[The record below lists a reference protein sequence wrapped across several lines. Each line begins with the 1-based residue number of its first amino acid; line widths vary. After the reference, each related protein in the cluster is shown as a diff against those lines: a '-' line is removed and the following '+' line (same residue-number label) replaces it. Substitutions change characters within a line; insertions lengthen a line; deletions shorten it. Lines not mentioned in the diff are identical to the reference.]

1 MNPQYHN
8 NTMEEHIMRQSR
20 LQACAIPFA
29 VGAAMLAQAGF
40 AADTYPS
47 RPVRMIIPFAA
58 GGATD
63 VPTRLTSAK
72 LAERMGQ
79 QFVIDNRPGQ
89 GGALGTAV
97 AAKAE
102 PDGYTILQ
110 VATPFVVSPHV
121 YSKLSYDPLKDFV
134 PVTQF
139 GSAPNV
145 LVVHPSLPAKSVKEL
160 IALAKSQP
168 GKLDWASSGTGGG
181 QHLFGELFMSMAGI
195 KITHVS
201 YKGSGAATA
210 DLLGGQVKIGFPGI
224 AIALQHHKAGRL
236 LALGVTTAQ
245 RSQQMPD
252 VPSLA
257 EAVPGYEATFWM
269 GMVVPKGTPKTIIDR
284 LHRETTALLKSP
296 DLVEGFRR
304 AGTDAAPSGP
314 EDFRKFIR
322 SEYDK
327 WGKVI
332 RAVGIKA

>member
-1 MNPQYHN
+1 
-8 NTMEEHIMRQSR
+8 MRQSR
-20 LQACAIPFA
+20 IQTCAACIAIVSGVLGQAAY
-29 VGAAMLAQAGF
+29 AAEK
-40 AADTYPS
+40 YPE

-110 VATPFVVSPHV
+110 TATPFVVSPHV
-121 YSKLSYDPLKDFV
+121 YSKLSYDPLKDFI

-195 KITHVS
+195 KITHIS
-201 YKGSGAATA
+201 YKGSGAAAA

-224 AIALQHHKAGRL
+224 AIALQHHKSGRL
-236 LALGVTTAQ
+236 LALAVTTAQ
-245 RSQQMPD
+245 RSQQMPE
-252 VPSLA
+252 VPSVA
-257 EAVPGYEATFWM
+257 EAGVPGYEATFWM
-269 GMVVPKGTPKTIIDR
+269 GMAVPKGTPKSIIDK

-296 DLVEGFRR
+296 DIIEGFKR
-304 AGTDAAPSGP
+304 AGTDAAPSDP
-314 EDFRKFIR
+314 AQFRKFIE
-322 SEYDK
+322 SEYEK
-327 WGKVI
+327 WGKVV
-332 RAVGIKA
+332 RAVGIKGG

>member
-1 MNPQYHN
+1 MTHRSYAMALALL
-8 NTMEEHIMRQSR
+8 T
-20 LQACAIPFA
+20 
-29 VGAAMLAQAGF
+29 AAGTAQA
-40 AADTYPS
+40 AQPYPQ

-72 LAERMGQ
+72 LAERLGQ
-79 QFVIDNRPGQ
+79 QFVVDNRPGQ

-97 AAKAE
+97 AARAE

-110 VATPFVVSPHV
+110 AATTFVVSPHV
-121 YSKLSYDPLKDFV
+121 YGKLSYDPLKDFV

-145 LVVHPSLPAKSVKEL
+145 LVVHPSLPVKSVKEL
-160 IALAKSQP
+160 IALASSQP

-195 KITHVS
+195 KVTHIP

-224 AIALQHHKAGRL
+224 AIALQHHRAGRL
-236 LALGVTTAQ
+236 LALAVTTAQ
-245 RSQQMPD
+245 RSQQMPE
-252 VPSLA
+252 VPSIA
-257 EAVPGYEATFWM
+257 GAGVPGYEATFWM
-269 GMVVPKGTPKTIIDR
+269 GMSVPRDTPRAIIDL

-296 DLVEGFRR
+296 DLIEGFRR
-304 AGTDAAPSGP
+304 AGTDAAPSTPDEFG
-314 EDFRKFIR
+314 RFIK
-322 SEYDK
+322 SEYAK
-327 WGKVI
+327 WGKVV
-332 RAVGIKA
+332 RAVGIKP

>member
-1 MNPQYHN
+1 MKSSIRILALTLLIAAGSTLAAPPYPQ
-8 NTMEEHIMRQSR
+8 
-20 LQACAIPFA
+20 
-29 VGAAMLAQAGF
+29 
-40 AADTYPS
+40 

-72 LAERMGQ
+72 LAERLGQ

-97 AAKAE
+97 AARAE

-110 VATPFVVSPHV
+110 AATPFVVSPHV
-121 YSKLSYDPLKDFV
+121 YGKLSYDPLKDFV
-134 PVTQF
+134 PVTLF

-145 LVVHPSLPAKSVKEL
+145 LVVHPSLPVKSVKEL
-160 IALAKSQP
+160 IALASSQP
-168 GKLDWASSGTGGG
+168 GRLDWASSGTGGG

-195 KITHVS
+195 KVTHIP

-224 AIALQHHKAGRL
+224 AIALQHHRAGRL
-236 LALGVTTAQ
+236 LPLAVTTAQ
-245 RSQQMPD
+245 RSQQMPE
-252 VPSLA
+252 VPSIA
-257 EAVPGYEATFWM
+257 EAGVPGYEATFWM
-269 GMVVPKGTPKTIIDR
+269 GMSVPRGTPKAIIDL

-304 AGTDAAPSGP
+304 AGTDAAPSTP
-314 EDFRKFIR
+314 EAFGRFIR
-322 SEYDK
+322 SEYEK
-327 WGKVI
+327 WGKVV
-332 RAVGIKA
+332 RAVGIKP

>member
-1 MNPQYHN
+1 
-8 NTMEEHIMRQSR
+8 MEKPLFHAGI
-20 LQACAIPFA
+20 
-29 VGAAMLAQAGF
+29 AALVAAQFVLVTAASAQA
-40 AADTYPS
+40 YPQ

-72 LAERMGQ
+72 LAERLGQ

-97 AAKAE
+97 AAKGE

-160 IALAKSQP
+160 VALAKSQP

-181 QHLFGELFMSMAGI
+181 QHLFGELFMSMADI
-195 KITHVS
+195 KVTHVS

-236 LALGVTTAQ
+236 LALGVTTAK
-245 RSQQMPD
+245 RSDQMPD
-252 VPSLA
+252 VPSIA
-257 EAVPGYEATFWM
+257 EAGVPGYEATFWM
-269 GMVVPKGTPKTIIDR
+269 GMAVPKGTPKSVID
-284 LHRETTALLKSP
+284 LLNRETTALLKSP

-304 AGTDAAPSGP
+304 AGTDAAPSTP
-314 EDFRKFIR
+314 EQFGKFIR
-322 SEYDK
+322 SEYEK
-327 WGKVI
+327 WGKVV
-332 RAVGIKA
+332 RAVGIKGG

>member
-1 MNPQYHN
+1 MNKVLAG
-8 NTMEEHIMRQSR
+8 T
-20 LQACAIPFA
+20 
-29 VGAAMLAQAGF
+29 AAF
-40 AADTYPS
+40 AAIGITLVAPATAQNYPE

-63 VPTRLTSAK
+63 VPTRLISAK
-72 LAERMGQ
+72 LAERLGQ
-79 QFVIDNRPGQ
+79 QFVVDNRPGQ

-121 YSKLSYDPLKDFV
+121 YGKLSYDPLKDFV

-181 QHLFGELFMSMAGI
+181 QHLFGVLFMSLADI
-195 KITHVS
+195 KITHIS
-201 YKGSGAATA
+201 YKGSGAAAA

-224 AIALQHHKAGRL
+224 AIALQHHKTGRL
-236 LALGVTTAQ
+236 LALAVTTAQ
-245 RSQQMPD
+245 RSQQMPE
-252 VPSLA
+252 VPSIA
-257 EAVPGYEATFWM
+257 EAGLAGYEATFWM
-269 GMVVPKGTPKTIIDR
+269 GMAMPKGTPKNIIDK
-284 LHRETTALLKSP
+284 LQRETTALLKSP
-296 DLVEGFRR
+296 EMVEGFKR
-304 AGTDAAPSGP
+304 AGTDAAPSNP
-314 EDFRKFIR
+314 EQFRKFIL
-322 SEYDK
+322 SEYEK
-327 WGKVI
+327 WGKVV

>member
-1 MNPQYHN
+1 MNRSLKRSSLPLGL
-8 NTMEEHIMRQSR
+8 TLMMTAGSV
-20 LQACAIPFA
+20 LA
-29 VGAAMLAQAGF
+29 AQA
-40 AADTYPS
+40 YPQ

-72 LAERMGQ
+72 LAERLGQ

-110 VATPFVVSPHV
+110 AATPFVVSPHV
-121 YSKLSYDPLKDFV
+121 YAKLSYDPLKDFV

-145 LVVHPSLPAKSVKEL
+145 LMVHPTLPAKSVKEL
-160 IALAKSQP
+160 IALANSQP

-181 QHLFGELFMSMAGI
+181 QHLFGELFMSMANI
-195 KITHVS
+195 KVTHIS
-201 YKGSGAATA
+201 YKGSGAAIA
-210 DLLGGQVKIGFPGI
+210 DMLGGQVKIGFPGI
-224 AIALQHHKAGRL
+224 AIALQHHRAGRL
-236 LALGVTTAQ
+236 LALAVTTAQ

-252 VPSLA
+252 VPSIA
-257 EAVPGYEATFWM
+257 EAGVPGYEATFWM
-269 GMVVPKGTPKTIIDR
+269 GMSVPKGTPKAIIDL
-284 LHRETTALLKSP
+284 LHRETTVILKSP

-304 AGTDAAPSGP
+304 AGTDAAPSTPAEFG
-314 EDFRKFIR
+314 RFIQ

>member
-1 MNPQYHN
+1 MEKPLLHAGMTVLAAVQFVLLSTASAQPYPQ
-8 NTMEEHIMRQSR
+8 
-20 LQACAIPFA
+20 
-29 VGAAMLAQAGF
+29 
-40 AADTYPS
+40 

-72 LAERMGQ
+72 LSERLGQ

-97 AAKAE
+97 ASKSE

-121 YSKLSYDPLKDFV
+121 YSKLSYDPLRDFV

-145 LVVHPSLPAKSVKEL
+145 LVVHPSLPAKSVQEL

-195 KITHVS
+195 KVTHVS

-224 AIALQHHKAGRL
+224 AIALQHHKTGRL
-236 LALGVTTAQ
+236 LALGVTTAK
-245 RSQQMPD
+245 RSEQMPD
-252 VPSLA
+252 VPSIA
-257 EAVPGYEATFWM
+257 EAGVPGYEATFWM
-269 GMVVPKGTPKTIIDR
+269 GMAVPKGTPKSIID
-284 LHRETTALLKSP
+284 LLNRETTALLKSP

-304 AGTDAAPSGP
+304 AGTDAAPSTP
-314 EDFRKFIR
+314 EQFGKFIR

-327 WGKVI
+327 WGKVV
-332 RAVGIKA
+332 RAVGIKGS

>member
-1 MNPQYHN
+1 MEKPLLHAGMTVLAAVQFVLLSTASAQPYPQ
-8 NTMEEHIMRQSR
+8 
-20 LQACAIPFA
+20 
-29 VGAAMLAQAGF
+29 
-40 AADTYPS
+40 

-72 LAERMGQ
+72 LSERLGQ

-97 AAKAE
+97 ASKSE

-121 YSKLSYDPLKDFV
+121 YSKLSYDPLRDFV

-145 LVVHPSLPAKSVKEL
+145 LVVHPSLPAKSVQEL

-195 KITHVS
+195 KVTHVS

-224 AIALQHHKAGRL
+224 AIALQHHKTGRL
-236 LALGVTTAQ
+236 LALGVTTAK
-245 RSQQMPD
+245 RSEQMPD
-252 VPSLA
+252 VPSIA
-257 EAVPGYEATFWM
+257 EAGVPGYEATFWM
-269 GMVVPKGTPKTIIDR
+269 GMAVPKGTPKSIID
-284 LHRETTALLKSP
+284 LLNRETTALLKSP

-304 AGTDAAPSGP
+304 AGTDAAPSTP
-314 EDFRKFIR
+314 EQFGKFIR

-327 WGKVI
+327 WGKVV
-332 RAVGIKA
+332 RAVGIKGG

>member
-1 MNPQYHN
+1 MKQN
-8 NTMEEHIMRQSR
+8 RF
-20 LQACAIPFA
+20 QAYALSFA
-29 VGAAMLAQAGF
+29 VCAAMQAQAAF
-40 AADTYPS
+40 AAEKYPE

-97 AAKAE
+97 AARAE

-110 VATPFVVSPHV
+110 TATPFVVSPHV
-121 YSKLSYDPLKDFV
+121 YNKLSYDPLKDFI

-160 IALAKSQP
+160 IALAKNQP

-181 QHLFGELFMSMAGI
+181 QHLFGELFMSMADI
-195 KITHVS
+195 KVTHIS
-201 YKGSGAATA
+201 YKGSGAAAA
-210 DLLGGQVKIGFPGI
+210 DVLGGQVKIGFPGI
-224 AIALQHHKAGRL
+224 AIALQHHKSGRL
-236 LALGVTTAQ
+236 LALAVTTAQ
-245 RSQQMPD
+245 RSQQMPE
-252 VPSLA
+252 VPSVA
-257 EAVPGYEATFWM
+257 EAGVPGYEATFWM
-269 GMVVPKGTPKTIIDR
+269 GMAVPKGTPKSIIDK

-296 DLVEGFRR
+296 DIIEGFKR
-304 AGTDAAPSGP
+304 AGTDAAPSDP
-314 EDFRKFIR
+314 AQFRKFIE
-322 SEYDK
+322 SEFEK

-332 RAVGIKA
+332 RTVGIKGS

>member
-1 MNPQYHN
+1 MNKVLAG
-8 NTMEEHIMRQSR
+8 T
-20 LQACAIPFA
+20 
-29 VGAAMLAQAGF
+29 AAF
-40 AADTYPS
+40 AAISITLIAPATAQNYPE

-63 VPTRLTSAK
+63 VPTRLISAK
-72 LAERMGQ
+72 LAERLGQ
-79 QFVIDNRPGQ
+79 QFVVDNRPGQ

-121 YSKLSYDPLKDFV
+121 YGKLSYDPLKDFV

-181 QHLFGELFMSMAGI
+181 QHLFGELFMSLADI
-195 KITHVS
+195 KITHIS
-201 YKGSGAATA
+201 YKGSGAAAA

-224 AIALQHHKAGRL
+224 AIALQHHKTGRL
-236 LALGVTTAQ
+236 LALAVTTAQ
-245 RSQQMPD
+245 RSQQMPE
-252 VPSLA
+252 VPSIA
-257 EAVPGYEATFWM
+257 EAGLAGYEATFWM
-269 GMVVPKGTPKTIIDR
+269 GMAMPKGTPKNIIDK
-284 LHRETTALLKSP
+284 LQRETTALLKSP
-296 DLVEGFRR
+296 EMVEGFKR
-304 AGTDAAPSGP
+304 AGTDAAPSNP
-314 EDFRKFIR
+314 EQFRKFIL
-322 SEYDK
+322 SEYEK
-327 WGKVI
+327 WGKVV

>member
-1 MNPQYHN
+1 MKKILSHGSIAALAAALAVPAVAQNYPQ
-8 NTMEEHIMRQSR
+8 
-20 LQACAIPFA
+20 
-29 VGAAMLAQAGF
+29 
-40 AADTYPS
+40 
-47 RPVRMIIPFAA
+47 RPVRMLVPFAA

-63 VPTRLTSAK
+63 VPTRLVSAK
-72 LAERMGQ
+72 LAERLGQ
-79 QFVIDNRPGQ
+79 QFVVDNRPGQ
-89 GGALGTAV
+89 GGALGAAV

-121 YSKLSYDPLKDFV
+121 YSRLSYDPLKDFV

-195 KITHVS
+195 KITHIS

-210 DLLGGQVKIGFPGI
+210 DLIGGQVKIGFPGI
-224 AIALQHHKAGRL
+224 AIALQHHKTGRL
-236 LALGVTTAQ
+236 LPLAVTTAQ
-245 RSQQMPD
+245 RSSQMPD
-252 VPSLA
+252 VPSIA
-257 EAVPGYEATFWM
+257 EAGVPGYEATFWM
-269 GMVVPKGTPKTIIDR
+269 GMTVPKGTPRQVID
-284 LHRETTALLKSP
+284 LLNRETTALLKSP

-304 AGTDAAPSGP
+304 AGTDAAPSTP
-314 EDFRKFIR
+314 EQFGKFLN
-322 SEYDK
+322 SEYAK
-327 WGKVI
+327 WGKVV
-332 RAVGIKA
+332 RAVGIKGN

>member
-1 MNPQYHN
+1 MHQNLFGTTVATLAICATLFS
-8 NTMEEHIMRQSR
+8 NT
-20 LQACAIPFA
+20 AT
-29 VGAAMLAQAGF
+29 AQK
-40 AADTYPS
+40 YPE
-47 RPVRMIIPFAA
+47 RPIRMIIPFAA

-63 VPTRLTSAK
+63 VPTRLVSVK
-72 LAERMGQ
+72 LAERFGQ
-79 QFVIDNRPGQ
+79 QVVVDNRPGQ
-89 GGALGTAV
+89 GGALGAAM

-181 QHLFGELFMSMAGI
+181 QHLFGELFMSIAGI
-195 KITHVS
+195 KVTHIS
-201 YKGSGAATA
+201 YKGSGAAAA

-224 AIALQHHKAGRL
+224 AIALQHHKSGRL
-236 LALGVTTAQ
+236 LALAVTTAQ
-245 RSQQMPD
+245 RSQQMSD
-252 VPSLA
+252 VPSIA
-257 EAVPGYEATFWM
+257 EAGVPGYEATFWM
-269 GMVVPKGTPKTIIDR
+269 GMAVPKGTPKNIIDM

-296 DLVEGFRR
+296 DIVEGFKR
-304 AGTDAAPSGP
+304 AGTDAAPSNP
-314 EDFRKFIR
+314 AEFAKFLQ
-322 SEYDK
+322 SEYEK
-327 WGKVI
+327 WGKVV
-332 RAVGIKA
+332 RDVGIKAS

>member
-1 MNPQYHN
+1 MGKHSAG
-8 NTMEEHIMRQSR
+8 TVT
-20 LQACAIPFA
+20 LAAL
-29 VGAAMLAQAGF
+29 GAMLASS
-40 AADTYPS
+40 AAAQGYPE

-63 VPTRLTSAK
+63 VPTRLISVK
-72 LAERMGQ
+72 LAERLGQ
-79 QFVIDNRPGQ
+79 QFVVDNRPGQ
-89 GGALGTAV
+89 GGALGAAV

-110 VATPFVVSPHV
+110 VATPFVVSPHI

-145 LVVHPSLPAKSVKEL
+145 LVVHPSLPAKSTKEL
-160 IALAKSQP
+160 ITLAKSQP

-181 QHLFGELFMSMAGI
+181 QHLFGELFMSMADI
-195 KITHVS
+195 KITHIS

-224 AIALQHHKAGRL
+224 AIALQHHKTGRL

-245 RSQQMPD
+245 RSQQMPE
-252 VPSLA
+252 VPSIA
-257 EAVPGYEATFWM
+257 EAGLPGYEATFWM
-269 GMVVPKGTPKTIIDR
+269 GMAVPKGTPKNIIDK
-284 LHRETTALLKSP
+284 LQRETTALLQSP
-296 DLVEGFRR
+296 EMVEGFKR
-304 AGTDAAPSGP
+304 AGTDATPSNP
-314 EDFRKFIR
+314 EQFRKFIR
-322 SEYDK
+322 SEYEK
-327 WGKVI
+327 WGKIV